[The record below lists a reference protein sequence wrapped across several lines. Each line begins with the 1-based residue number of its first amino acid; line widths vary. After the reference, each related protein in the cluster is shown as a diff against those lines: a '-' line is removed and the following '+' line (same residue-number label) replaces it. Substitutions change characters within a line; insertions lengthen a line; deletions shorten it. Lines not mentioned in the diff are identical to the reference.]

1 MCTIAPRR
9 RRFVAQT
16 PPQSH
21 RDSARGAQENVAMNV
36 AMNVALIN
44 RIPVRMA
51 CLALFLA
58 LSAGASQAQLEGI
71 IDEHT
76 HSDPDNVARRYDA
89 LEVAREAK
97 AAGMAGLVLKNHE
110 MPTTQLA
117 YTVSEVV
124 PGIRIW
130 GSIVLNRSVG
140 GINPDAVLQQATVK
154 GNFLKV
160 VFMPTVDA
168 QNPKNIAAGKPF
180 VPVQKNGVLLPET
193 IEVMKLVQKYDL
205 VLATGHVEPQDAL
218 LLVSEARKMGL
229 RRVLVTH
236 PPLQGTTIAQM
247 QQEVKDG
254 AYLEFIGNTI
264 LPIDQAGAPTT
275 VPVSDRR
282 KPSEWADDIHAV
294 GAEHCIL
301 SGDFG
306 GTKYPP
312 FIEGWKMYLAALKG
326 AGVTD
331 AELDIMARKNP
342 ARLLGVDDATSAK

>member
-1 MCTIAPRR
+1 MAPS
-9 RRFVAQT
+9 FDGSEDAAMT
-16 PPQSH
+16 NLK
-21 RDSARGAQENVAMNV
+21 SARVAS
-36 AMNVALIN
+36 
-44 RIPVRMA
+44 
-51 CLALFLA
+51 LALLLV
-58 LSAGASQAQLEGI
+58 LSAGTSAAQMEGQLQGI

-76 HSDPDNVARRYDA
+76 HSDPDNVPRRYDA
-89 LEVAREAK
+89 LQVVKDAK
-97 AAGMAGLVLKNHE
+97 AAGMAGVVLKNHE

-117 YTVSEVV
+117 YVVSEVV
-124 PGIRIW
+124 PGIRVW

-154 GNFLKV
+154 GHFLKV

-168 QNPKNIAAGKPF
+168 ENRKNLAAQKPY
-180 VPVQKNGVLLPET
+180 VPISKHGVLLPET
-193 IEVMKLVQKYDL
+193 VEVLKLIEKYDL
-205 VLATGHVEPQDAL
+205 VLATGHIEPEDAL
-218 LLVSEARKMGL
+218 LVVSEAHKMGL

-236 PPLQGTTIAQM
+236 PPLQNTTIEQM
-247 QQEVKDG
+247 RQEVKDG

-264 LPIDQAGAPTT
+264 LPIDEGGSPTT
-275 VPVSDRR
+275 VPVSPRR
-282 KPSEWADDIHAV
+282 KPQEWAADIHAV

-331 AELDIMARKNP
+331 AEIDQMARKNP
-342 ARLLGVDDATSAK
+342 AHLLGLDMDAPAR

>member
-1 MCTIAPRR
+1 MTNSLAGKLAGLALL
-9 RRFVAQT
+9 FVFSARTSAAQT
-16 PPQSH
+16 EGQ
-21 RDSARGAQENVAMNV
+21 
-36 AMNVALIN
+36 
-44 RIPVRMA
+44 
-51 CLALFLA
+51 LA
-58 LSAGASQAQLEGI
+58 GI

-89 LEVAREAK
+89 LQVVKDAK
-97 AAGMAGLVLKNHE
+97 AAGMAGVVLKNHE

-117 YTVSEVV
+117 YIVSEVV
-124 PGIRIW
+124 PGIHVW

-140 GINPDAVLQQATVK
+140 GINPDAVLQQATVN
-154 GNFLKV
+154 GHFLKV

-168 QNPKNIAAGKPF
+168 ENAKNVAAKKRY
-180 VPVQKNGVLLPET
+180 VPVSKDGVLLPET
-193 IEVMKLVQKYDL
+193 VEVLKLIQKYDL
-205 VLATGHVEPQDAL
+205 VLATGHVEPADAL

-236 PPLQGTTIAQM
+236 PPLQNTTIEQM
-247 QQEVKDG
+247 RQEVKDG

-264 LPIDQAGAPTT
+264 LPIDQAGSPTT

-282 KPSEWADDIHAV
+282 PPAEWAADIHAV

-331 AELDIMARKNP
+331 AEIDLMARKNP
-342 ARLLGVDDATSAK
+342 ARLLGLDDAPAK